1 MEDSWNIVYE
11 VIDFFGTNPYNFS
24 DFTGPGGWADPDVV
38 RQKPEKQNLFFF
50 DNVFFKKF
58 FMNIMNIFKISGGQS
73 FLFTGQSQNSKLY
86 GGPVKYLQPRPGH
99 YTTNLVTM
107 E

>member
-50 DNVFFKKF
+50 DNVF
-58 FMNIMNIFKISGGQS
+58 
-73 FLFTGQSQNSKLY
+73 
-86 GGPVKYLQPRPGH
+86 
-99 YTTNLVTM
+99 
-107 E
+107 